1 MKLYRGIVV
10 DNADPNKSGRVKVRI
25 FELHGLPS
33 DTEVIDGT
41 PNENLTQTPDDKL
54 PWAEVMQPID
64 FYGFSKAEKTSVDSF
79 AKSIDGK
86 GSKSGAKT
94 IEYAEKNPGTG
105 YNRIIHIG
113 TWVYCILDN
122 DNPNLPIVIGSLATN
137 TEYTQSKAMRVY
149 DSISGHYEEFNDE
162 TGDIIIHNKN
172 SNELILGNDY
182 TGINASQKLNIY
194 SKESTNLHTDDSL
207 NAYTAK
213 DLNATISGSRTD
225 KITGSWSTEAQ
236 SATHKT
242 TADTAIEAANIN
254 AKAQAQVSI
263 EANALIKI
271 KGSMI
276 MLG

>member
-10 DNADPNKSGRVKVRI
+10 DNVDPNKSGRVKVRI

-33 DTEVIDGT
+33 DTEMLDGT
-41 PNENLTQTPDDKL
+41 PSENLTQTPDDKL

-64 FYGFSKAEKTSVDSF
+64 FYGFSKDSKTSVDSF

-86 GSKSGAKT
+86 GSKSAAKT

-122 DNPNLPIVIGSLATN
+122 DNPNYPIIIGTMASN
-137 TEYTQSKAMRVY
+137 NEYSKSKAMRVY

-172 SNELILGNDY
+172 SNELILGNDI
-182 TGINASQKLNIY
+182 TALNASQKLNIY

-213 DLNATISGSRTD
+213 DLNTTTKGSKTD
-225 KITGSWSTEAQ
+225 KITGSWSSEAQ

-242 TADTAIEAANIN
+242 TADMGFEGANIN
-254 AKAQAQVSI
+254 VKAQAQISI
-263 EANALIKI
+263 EANAMVKV